1 MSSNIKKYI
10 MTSIVLGSIAA
21 ASGIL
26 IGATNLITKE
36 RIAQNEKDKVQQGIA
51 SIFKQNSINYEEYS
65 LEEAGLSGDYKYVT
79 TLYTVKDND
88 GNDLGLVFKTSG
100 SNMYGKISLIAGYD
114 KESQAFL
121 NLSLIVNEQTY
132 ATTLVDNYINPLND
146 GTRDLDDVTCG
157 ATYGAKLVRD
167 MVNEAGKAAEEY
179 WK

>member
-10 MTSIVLGSIAA
+10 MTSIVLGAIAA

-36 RIAQNEKDKVQQGIA
+36 RIAQNEKNKVKEGIA
-51 SIFKQNSINYEEYS
+51 DIFKQNDVNYEEFS
-65 LEEAGLSGDYKYVT
+65 LEDAGLKEEYKYVT
-79 TLYTVKDND
+79 TLYTVKDAS
-88 GNDLGLVFKTSG
+88 GNDLGLVLKTSG

-114 KESQAFL
+114 KESQEFL
-121 NLSLIVNEQTY
+121 NLSLITNEQTY

-146 GTRDLDDVTCG
+146 GERDLDDVTCG

-167 MVNEAGKAAEEY
+167 MVNEAKQAAEEY